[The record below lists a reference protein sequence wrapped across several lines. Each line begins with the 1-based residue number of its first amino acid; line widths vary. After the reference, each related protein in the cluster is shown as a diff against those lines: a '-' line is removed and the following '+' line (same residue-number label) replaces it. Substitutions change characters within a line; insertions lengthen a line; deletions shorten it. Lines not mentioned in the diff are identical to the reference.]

1 MCYFL
6 YGGMNKE
13 VDLEDFNK
21 IEDHYFN
28 FKIATPDQIKKSIAR
43 KDYKFSIGN
52 DYCECDTPIGS
63 GEVNSEELQKI
74 IDYIHK
80 LCKVKGMKYIFISKN
95 WYGDKTKKEETVHI
109 KDIDLASYL
118 ANMEENCLYKIQ
130 LFKRYY

>member
-63 GEVNSEELQKI
+63 GE
-74 IDYIHK
+74 
-80 LCKVKGMKYIFISKN
+80 
-95 WYGDKTKKEETVHI
+95 
-109 KDIDLASYL
+109 
-118 ANMEENCLYKIQ
+118 ENCLYKIQ